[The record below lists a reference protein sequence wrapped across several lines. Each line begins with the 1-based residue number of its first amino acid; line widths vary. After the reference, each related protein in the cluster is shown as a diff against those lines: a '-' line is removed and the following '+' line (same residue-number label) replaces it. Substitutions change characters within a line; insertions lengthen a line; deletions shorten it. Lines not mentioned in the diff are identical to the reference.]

1 MCSGVFCPLVLVFS
15 YENKMF
21 VTSVTSTSTHPHTFS
36 LLLTLELQL
45 VRRFSRDMNKMAD
58 LPKRTAK
65 LHMAFGLLLILGILL
80 S

>member
-15 YENKMF
+15 YENKML
-21 VTSVTSTSTHPHTFS
+21 VTCVTSTSTYTHT
-36 LLLTLELQL
+36 LLLTFELQL
-45 VRRFSRDMNKMAD
+45 VRRFSRDMNEMAD